1 MDNVTIVEVT
11 IYGRMLSIKSQE
23 GNAEYLKEVAEFV
36 NESMND
42 IAEHYGPNYPR
53 DTIAILACLNI
64 ADLLKREM
72 ANNKAGKDTL
82 LALKESIA
90 SRSNELIRLIDETKE
105 SNNKES
111 E

>member
-1 MDNVTIVEVT
+1 MDNIVDVN
-11 IYGRMLSIKSQE
+11 IYGRILSIKSQDE
-23 GNAEYLKEVAEFV
+23 NAEYLKELADFV

-64 ADLLKREM
+64 ADLLKREI
-72 ANNKAGKDTL
+72 ASNKAGKDTL

-90 SRSNELIRLIDETKE
+90 SRSSKLIKLIDETKE
-105 SNNKES
+105 NSKE
-111 E
+111 

>member
-1 MDNVTIVEVT
+1 MDNIVDVN
-11 IYGRMLSIKSQE
+11 IYGRILSIKSQDE
-23 GNAEYLKEVAEFV
+23 NTEYLKEIAEFV

-64 ADLLKREM
+64 ADLLKREI
-72 ANNKAGKDTL
+72 ASNKAGKDTL

-105 SNNKES
+105 AKEIK
-111 E
+111 EN

>member
-1 MDNVTIVEVT
+1 MDNNTLEVT
-11 IYGRMLSIKSQE
+11 IYGRTLSIKSSE
-23 GNAEYLKEVAEFV
+23 ENAEYLKEVADFV
-36 NESMND
+36 DESMND

-64 ADLLKREM
+64 ADLLKREI

-90 SRSNELIRLIDETKE
+90 LRSNKLIKLMDERKE
-105 SNNKES
+105 NIKEPQ

>member
-1 MDNVTIVEVT
+1 MDNIVDVN
-11 IYGRMLSIKSQE
+11 IYGRILSIKSQDE
-23 GNAEYLKEVAEFV
+23 NAEYLKELADFV

-64 ADLLKREM
+64 ADLLKREI
-72 ANNKAGKDTL
+72 ASNKAGKDTL

-105 SNNKES
+105 SRETNEN
-111 E
+111 

>member
-1 MDNVTIVEVT
+1 MDNNTLEVT
-11 IYGRMLSIKSQE
+11 IYGRTLSIKSSE
-23 GNAEYLKEVAEFV
+23 ENAEYLKEVADFV
-36 NESMND
+36 DESMND

-64 ADLLKREM
+64 ADLLKREI
-72 ANNKAGKDTL
+72 ANSKVGKDTL

-90 SRSNELIRLIDETKE
+90 SRSNKLIKLMDERKE
-105 SNNKES
+105 TIKETQ

>member
-1 MDNVTIVEVT
+1 MDNSVEIT
-11 IYGRMLSIKSQE
+11 IYGRTLNIKCGE
-23 GNAEYLKEVAEFV
+23 ENAEYLKEVAKFV
-36 NESMND
+36 DESMND

-72 ANNKAGKDTL
+72 ANTKAGKDTI

-90 SRSNELIRLIDETKE
+90 SRSNKLIKLIDETKE
-105 SNNKES
+105 GAKDSS
-111 E
+111 Q